1 MSTPTPTPIS
11 SPVPAPNPVPKHR
24 TTFIR
29 NTQLYL
35 CPQTRMAEITSAG
48 FALWWTILLLL
59 PVHLFA
65 SNLVF
70 LGLQRMGSEH
80 GWVLWTAAT
89 FAVQIYGWRNGDPV
103 VRWAGCMLSGLL
115 WMFVAT
121 GISIGS
127 HKWHVVI
134 PVNTGVAAYG
144 ITSIKNLYCAA
155 FVLPKYCLPQVYA
168 AHKNGMTHIYSYINS
183 AKTLRQRVK
192 RRTKGE

>member
-1 MSTPTPTPIS
+1 MSTPT
-11 SPVPAPNPVPKHR
+11 R
-24 TTFIR
+24 M
-29 NTQLYL
+29 LYI

-70 LGLQRMGSEH
+70 LGLRRMGSEH

-89 FAVQIYGWRNGDPV
+89 FAVQVYGWRDGSPV

-121 GISIGS
+121 GICIGAT
-127 HKWHVVI
+127 KWHLII
-134 PVNTGVAAYG
+134 PINTGVAAYG

-155 FVLPKYCLPQVYA
+155 FVLPKYCLPEVYA
-168 AHKNGMTHIYSYINS
+168 MRGFAVKHYSVL
-183 AKTLRQRVK
+183 AKWLRSIVK
-192 RRTKGE
+192 MKGG

>member
-1 MSTPTPTPIS
+1 MLDTTPAPAPA
-11 SPVPAPNPVPKHR
+11 PVPDYKPN
-24 TTFIR
+24 R
-29 NTQLYL
+29 NPHLYI

-121 GISIGS
+121 GICIGS

-168 AHKNGMTHIYSYINS
+168 AHKNGMTHIYSYLTH